1 MDYLIAVPG
10 PAYRLSDSSF
20 ATESA
25 FAEHLL
31 ELRRAGE
38 GRFDR
43 VVLLAFDMQ
52 ASTYQAN
59 KKGLRKLS
67 SHRDGVV
74 FVSAGP
80 EADSTPGFWRHAPR
94 LWRVARQSAAR
105 AAVVH
110 TDVAYDIRKPMT
122 AIVALAARLRRRP
135 VVFVV
140 DVDFRGDAKR
150 NRAAGLSSTKRYMFE
165 RLLLEPF
172 RSAQVWIAVRMCQLV
187 LLKSASLVEDF
198 GKGRPSVKNFYDTVH
213 SDKEVLDAQGLQDR
227 IAQSSPKASLE
238 LCYFG
243 RLIDLKGCDR
253 MIEAIR
259 ISRARGCDVHLTI
272 IGDGPCEHEL
282 KAQVDSADLSKAVR
296 FIPQVPY
303 GNQLFDQ
310 ISKMDITLAAPV
322 VQETPRAAF
331 DSLARGIPILAF
343 DISYFRDLAD
353 ASDAILLARW
363 PSADDLADKIIET
376 ESNRDILP
384 AMSANAVAF
393 ARDNT
398 QQLWVSRRM
407 SWTIAFALGD
417 DQGMTSV

>member
-25 FAEHLL
+25 FAEHLI
-31 ELRRAGE
+31 ELRRAGQE
-38 GRFDR
+38 RFDR
-43 VVLLAFDMQ
+43 VVLFAFEMQ

-59 KKGLRKLS
+59 RNSLRELS
-67 SHRDGVV
+67 SDRDGIV

-80 EADSTPGFWRHAPR
+80 ETDSTVGFWRHVPR
-94 LWRVARQSAAR
+94 LWTIAWQAAAR

-110 TDVAYDIRKPMT
+110 TDVAYDIRMPMT

-140 DVDFRGDAKR
+140 DVDFRGDARR
-150 NRAAGLSSTKRYMFE
+150 NRAAGLSSTKRYWFE

-172 RSAQVWIAVRMCQLV
+172 RSAQIWIAVRMCQLV

-198 GKGRPSVKNFYDTVH
+198 GKGRRSVKNFYDTVH
-213 SDKEVLDAQGLQDR
+213 SNQEILDAHGLRDR
-227 IAQSSPKASLE
+227 MARVNANAALE

-243 RLIDLKGCDR
+243 RLIELKGCDR
-253 MIEAIR
+253 MIEAVR
-259 ISRARGCDVHLTI
+259 ISRARGCDVRLTI
-272 IGDGPCEHEL
+272 IGDGPCEQEL
-282 KAQVDSADLSKAVR
+282 KAQVESASLGNAVR

-310 ISKMDITLAAPV
+310 LSKMDVTLAAPI

-331 DSLARGIPILAF
+331 DSFARGIPILAF

-353 ASDAILLARW
+353 ASNAIVLARW
-363 PSADDLADKIIET
+363 PSAANLADKITEI
-376 ESNRDILP
+376 ESNREVLA
-384 AMSANAVAF
+384 AMSARAVAF

-398 QQLWVSRRM
+398 QQLWLERRM

-417 DQGMTSV
+417 GQA